1 MPMIFLILLCA
12 TVALASITGTISG
25 IVTDP
30 AGALISGA
38 DVSATNVLTGV
49 VHTVKT
55 DAKGFYSFLALPIGT
70 YTISVH
76 YEGFKDFQQKQ
87 IVIDANSALRVDATQ
102 QVGAVQQQVSVSSTG
117 VQVET
122 TNTQMGE
129 GARPWPRYL

>member
-129 GARPWPRYL
+129 GARP